1 MNLLQLKWYAVESS
15 RKNPTLHNEIYDI
28 VNLAISEIEEGGS
41 EEHECELARRD
52 IEFIVNEKMLED
64 EIQKRDIP
72 VQEET
77 VHGYSNFETHFMIS
91 HIHNN
96 QEWLRESFE
105 LIRQTD
111 NPSRLMVNFH
121 DEIFRGRALSDSFG
135 MIAFGNINWNE
146 IFVSLKEMMPKA
158 EKFTIEDYLMIVDG
172 EGLKFDWKGR
182 IFLYDCAYTEAFE
195 RAEEICVM
203 DCATE
208 KLYNVNQNRFVKV
221 THEWIFIPESDR
233 CISEWR
239 DEDDKIVGINYFQG
253 MDSWNTMQDAFYLPD
268 VELTQKVLAK
278 KMPTDDAI
286 WSVIHEENISKEE
299 LIERLALANRQARI
313 LFAILHERE
322 AQGNGEA
329 DEELFY
335 LHNIKLL
342 TDVST
347 DEWKYQD

>member
-1 MNLLQLKWYAVESS
+1 MNLLQLKWHAVESS

-28 VNLAISEIEEGGS
+28 VNLAISEIDEGGS
-41 EEHECELARRD
+41 ENHECELARRD

-121 DEIFRGRALSDSFG
+121 DVIFRGRALSDSFG

-268 VELTQKVLAK
+268 AELTQKVLAK

-286 WSVIHEENISKEE
+286 WSVHFEENISKEE
-299 LIERLALANRQARI
+299 LLERLALANTQAKKLFDLLYELQNDVGRI
-313 LFAILHERE
+313 DIEVSTI
-322 AQGNGEA
+322 
-329 DEELFY
+329 
-335 LHNIKLL
+335 HNIKLL
-342 TDVST
+342 TDLSSN
-347 DEWKYQD
+347 EWKYQD